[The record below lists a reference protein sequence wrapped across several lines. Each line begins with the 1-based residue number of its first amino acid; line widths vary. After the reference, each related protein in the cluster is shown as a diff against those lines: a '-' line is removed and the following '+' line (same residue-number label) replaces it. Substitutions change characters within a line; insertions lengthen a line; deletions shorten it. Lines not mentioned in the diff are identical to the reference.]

1 MPEEQ
6 AFGVL
11 VKVMHHLGLRDM
23 FRENFEQLQLR
34 LYQLDRLIE
43 NLMPDIWQHFAQ
55 HGIESHM
62 YASQW
67 FLTVFTAKFPLF
79 LVFRVMDVFLMT
91 GFDSIFQVSLKI
103 TLSEAVLSSIEQ
115 PHAGTLSQAG
125 PHDNNKDQFESGSKM
140 QKLVLS
146 MP

>member
-91 GFDSIFQVSLKI
+91 GFDSISQVSVKI
-103 TLSEAVLSSIEQ
+103 TRRRLHVLHLTS
-115 PHAGTLSQAG
+115 
-125 PHDNNKDQFESGSKM
+125 NQFSYWTCCVIITS
-140 QKLVLS
+140 V
-146 MP
+146 

>member
-43 NLMPDIWQHFAQ
+43 NLLPDIWQHFTE

-79 LVFRVMDVFLMT
+79 LVFRVMDVFLMS
-91 GFDSIFQVSLKI
+91 GFDSIFQVSVTAEGGVPTAQLLDDLI
-103 TLSEAVLSSIEQ
+103 SHIGLFRSLS
-115 PHAGTLSQAG
+115 G
-125 PHDNNKDQFESGSKM
+125 F
-140 QKLVLS
+140 
-146 MP
+146 

>member
-91 GFDSIFQVSLKI
+91 GFDSIFQVSVKI
-103 TLSEAVLSSIEQ
+103 TRRRLHVLHLTSNQVSYRTCCVII
-115 PHAGTLSQAG
+115 TS
-125 PHDNNKDQFESGSKM
+125 
-140 QKLVLS
+140 V
-146 MP
+146 

>member
-103 TLSEAVLSSIEQ
+103 TLSEVTRLALDEQ
-115 PHAGTLSQAG
+115 
-125 PHDNNKDQFESGSKM
+125 SGCLPDLLCVIIIS
-140 QKLVLS
+140 V
-146 MP
+146 

>member
-1 MPEEQ
+1 MSPPQSFLIAALLLQMPEEQ

-103 TLSEAVLSSIEQ
+103 RLALDDQSGCLLDLPCS
-115 PHAGTLSQAG
+115 
-125 PHDNNKDQFESGSKM
+125 NNIS
-140 QKLVLS
+140 
-146 MP
+146 